1 MPPYVDGFPVQ
12 DHNFA
17 VFARDAKESLTP
29 NATQRTTLIVAGV
42 YIVAIFI
49 LWCVLSCFRLRSIA
63 RWGQTWL
70 TACGAMHYAGI
81 CHTCLL

>member
-1 MPPYVDGFPVQ
+1 MPYIDGFPVQ

-17 VFARDAKESLTP
+17 VFARDAKTSLTP

-49 LWCVLSCFRLRSIA
+49 LWCVSLPSFAVYEVGELR
-63 RWGQTWL
+63 
-70 TACGAMHYAGI
+70 
-81 CHTCLL
+81 

>member
-1 MPPYVDGFPVQ
+1 MPYVDGSFPVQ

-29 NATQRTTLIVAGV
+29 NSTQRTTLIVAGV

-49 LWCVLSCFRLRSIA
+49 LWCVLCRSWVFCDARRLR
-63 RWGQTWL
+63 
-70 TACGAMHYAGI
+70 
-81 CHTCLL
+81 